1 MKKIFL
7 FLCFSIMSVDAQY
20 SVSQD
25 PSAAEV
31 YVTTGNELHSY
42 AMSDN
47 GSIYFYGDSQGT
59 GITKYL
65 PNGNIDLQFGNNGR
79 LIPAQNND
87 IRYPIIVKGNN
98 FYLLDIFPKQFPNY
112 TINYLRLGKY
122 DLNGQLITSFGENG
136 FFTAPPMGQLQY
148 FSVSNYDNAI
158 YISKKDTG
166 VAPEKLI
173 RINADGNIDNV
184 FGEKN
189 FSTIDS
195 SNLLFTNDNGI
206 LVVQKESTS
215 ASTLKVTKF
224 FQNGNLDF
232 SFGNQGVINIPGNN
246 VKNVYVNALNEFF
259 YLATNDLTKYTS
271 LGIIDT
277 TFGNN
282 GTVSII
288 NFNPPQ
294 TYTYSIYQMGFDSL
308 NKMLLFGSAKKPN
321 FNNYFSYN
329 FFISRLNI
337 DGSYDNSSNDGL
349 SFYIGGYPSST
360 QYHYLLSVSGKV
372 LNDNEYY
379 LQRKISF
386 QSSSNTK
393 MNMFNKF
400 IRKNSVLAVEDYEKN
415 NFQIYPNPVSDILNI
430 EFASNEKIQ
439 EINIYSTDG
448 KLALTGNESKINLQ
462 TLLPGNYIAK
472 IKTSK
477 NEYTKKIIKN

>member
-7 FLCFSIMSVDAQY
+7 FLYFSIISVSAQY
-20 SVSQD
+20 TVLQD
-25 PSAAEV
+25 PNAIGV
-31 YVTTGNELHSY
+31 YVTTGNDLHSY

-47 GSIYFYGDSQGT
+47 GSIYFYGDSQGL

-79 LIPAQNND
+79 LIPAQNNE
-87 IRYPIIVKGNN
+87 IKYPIIVEGNN
-98 FYLLDIFPKQFPNY
+98 FYLLDVFPKQFPNY

-122 DLNGQLITSFGENG
+122 NLNGQLITSFGDNG

-148 FSVSNYDNAI
+148 FSVSNYDNSI

-173 RINADGNIDNV
+173 RIKADGNIDNV

-189 FSTIDS
+189 FSAVDS

-224 FQNGNLDF
+224 FQDGSLDLL
-232 SFGNQGVINIPGNN
+232 FGNQGVINILGSN
-246 VKNVYVNALNEFF
+246 VKNVYVNALNEIF

-271 LGIIDT
+271 LGVIDT

-282 GTVSII
+282 GTVSIT
-288 NFNPPQ
+288 NFNLPQ
-294 TYTYSIYQMGFDSL
+294 PYTYNIYDLGFDSL
-308 NKMLLFGSAKKPN
+308 NRVLFFGSAKKPLSS
-321 FNNYFSYN
+321 YFSYN

-337 DGSYDNSSNDGL
+337 NGNYDNSFNNGL
-349 SFYIGGYPSST
+349 SFYIGGYSSST

-372 LNDNEYY
+372 INDNEYY
-379 LQRKISF
+379 LQRKVSF

-393 MNMFNKF
+393 YNMFNKF
-400 IRKNSVLAVEDYEKN
+400 VRKNTVLAVEDYKKDK
-415 NFQIYPNPVSDILNI
+415 FKIYPNPISDILNI
-430 EFASNEKIQ
+430 ELSFNEKIQ
-439 EINIYSTDG
+439 EINIYSMEG
-448 KLALTGNESKINLQ
+448 KLILTGNEVKLNME
-462 TLLPGNYIAK
+462 TLLPGNYIVK

-477 NEYTKKIIKN
+477 EEYTKKIIKK